1 MTSEDLLQP
10 GHVVKERWKVVKKIG
25 GGGFGEIYEGLDLI
39 TREQVALKVESARQ
53 PKQVLKMEV
62 AVLKK
67 LQGKEHICRFIGC
80 GRNDRFNYV
89 VMQLQGRNL
98 AELRRAQPRAAFSLS
113 TTLRLGLQI
122 LRAIE
127 SIHSVGFLHRDIKPS
142 NFSMGRLPYNC
153 RKVYMLDFG
162 LARQYTTATGEV
174 RAPRAAAGFRG
185 TVRYAS
191 INAHKNREMGRHDDL
206 WSLFY
211 MLVEFV
217 NGQLPWRKV
226 KDKEQVGLMKEKYD
240 HRLLLKH
247 LPSDLKQFLDH
258 IQSLEYADKPDYQM
272 LISLFE
278 RCMKRRGVKDS
289 DPYDWE
295 KPIQTDNQPVSQA
308 VTVQQ
313 PTAPTTLPR
322 HTKNT
327 PTTDNNQ
334 ENIKPTDNKEAQL
347 DARRRIETENTAP
360 LVTDTPTNAPR
371 ATVDKNCNATAVD
384 QVQARKRRAT
394 SHLDQPP
401 DRLDNEAVA
410 SAKSSS
416 DANVKPAP
424 LRKSQSGITTLGR
437 LRVVTPAPSVQT
449 GSLVDS
455 PATPEQERP
464 KRRQPSA
471 ARSSRS
477 GMRDQSLTQFAVI
490 DDENMTR
497 GGALTLASQWK
508 SQFDDSEET
517 TDNEWKPESP
527 EHRGQLGAPS
537 ETGAIPPPILSR
549 ISEDSR
555 TSHRKYINIA
565 GIEEYPELVGGL
577 PRAWSTPCLGPCV
590 RSCLKPPLL
599 QQAAFDDLVFKVDV
613 MRNVASKHIQSE
625 GAEDK
630 ITESHKW
637 GSLPVLNLTDKE
649 VMKSNDEGEE
659 EHNGEDEGLQEVAGK
674 LEIRVVPKE
683 QVSKENSPRPQT
695 VSPLNALLQNG
706 HSEPTVETQTKD
718 SPQKPKMERTKS
730 ILKQSSKEK
739 ADAVELASPKRE
751 NITFAVEPVEVE
763 TKDVA
768 VGLDNEPQDIRESE
782 KKINETDQETQ
793 CNIKCLMKKSVGVE
807 SCSAVEVNPV
817 EIAKN
822 SDALISAHTVDRKR
836 PETESSS
843 TETDQKLSKGKSQQD
858 NLERN
863 RKKFHRKSSLNF
875 EPGDSLSNSQ
885 KALSKP
891 LEAVKN
897 NLVDSK
903 SDSSSSMNCKV
914 NKNDEDR
921 GLGDRCHL
929 NVNKADGKERVRC
942 SPSVDLSTNPNVT
955 FVSTTSI
962 PELKEKRSIANGLSP
977 GMDDQSV
984 YFDATENPT
993 LKDKRQEQD
1002 DEDSGVDNASQILR
1016 ETSTSPALDGNRLS
1030 KIPVA
1035 VSGGQRLAKCM
1046 SWSGDLTPG
1055 LRRRRQNEKYVT
1067 DPGQLKLRF
1076 KRHSSSGLRVR
1087 GISTCLIDA
1096 PESSPES
1103 SEGPPPP
1110 PPSGEPPSESQKAK
1124 SGEVRKKR
1132 RKPGAHTVDRKR
1144 PETESSSTET
1154 DKKMAKRKSQQD
1166 NLERNR
1172 NKMHRKSSLN
1182 FEPGDSL
1189 SNSQKSLSK
1198 PLEAV
1203 KNNLVDSKSDS
1214 SMNCKV
1220 NKNDED
1226 RGLGD
1231 RCHLNVNKA
1240 DGKLRVRC
1248 SPSVDLGTN
1257 PNVTFVSATGIPEL
1271 NTETDQKLSKHK
1283 SQQDN
1288 CKVNENDEDRG
1299 LGDRRHLNVNKA
1311 DGKWRVRCSP
1321 SVDLGTNP
1329 NVTFVSA
1336 TGIPELKE
1344 KRSIAKDKGQEQDDE
1359 DSRVDNASQVL
1370 GETSTS
1376 PALDG
1381 SRVTKIPGAVSGRRL
1396 AKCMSRSKLRK
1407 RRQIKKYV
1415 TNPEKLKRIKKPSSS
1430 GWRVRDICTCHL
1442 NAAKSSPESSEGPP
1456 PPPPSGEPPSEVPSC
1471 LL

>member
-1 MTSEDLLQP
+1 MKWPKKLSWEGHLDSTDQNNNITMTSEDLLQP

-122 LRAIE
+122 LKAIE

-278 RCMKRRGVKDS
+278 RCMKRRGVKET

-295 KPIQTDNQPVSQA
+295 KPTQTDNQPVSQ
-308 VTVQQ
+308 TVQIQQ

-322 HTKNT
+322 HTKHT

-334 ENIKPTDNKEAQL
+334 ENIEPTDNKETQL
-347 DARRRIETENTAP
+347 DTRRRIETENTAP
-360 LVTDTPTNAPR
+360 LVTDTQTNAPKP
-371 ATVDKNCNATAVD
+371 AVDKNCNATAVD

-410 SAKSSS
+410 SAKSTS

-424 LRKSQSGITTLGR
+424 LRKSQSGVATLGR
-437 LRVVTPAPSVQT
+437 LRVVTPVTQAQS

-464 KRRQPSA
+464 RRRQPSA

-477 GMRDQSLTQFAVI
+477 GLRDQSLTQFAVI
-490 DDENMTR
+490 DDENVTR

-527 EHRGQLGAPS
+527 EHRATLGAPS
-537 ETGAIPPPILSR
+537 ETAAALPPILSR

-555 TSHRKYINIA
+555 TSHKKYINIA

-590 RSCLKPPLL
+590 RSSLKPPLL
-599 QQAAFDDLVFKVDV
+599 QQAAFDDLIFKVDV
-613 MRNVASKHIQSE
+613 MRNVASKHVQSE
-625 GAEDK
+625 EVDAAKTPAEQ
-630 ITESHKW
+630 SNKW
-637 GSLPVLNLTDKE
+637 GSLPTLNLVD
-649 VMKSNDEGEE
+649 NQEE
-659 EHNGEDEGLQEVAGK
+659 ARSNGEAEQNGDEGLQEVAGK

-683 QVSKENSPRPQT
+683 PPPASPPTKDNVPRPQSL
-695 VSPLNALLQNG
+695 SPPDRAAPLSPRNGLLPAADQDDDAKQ
-706 HSEPTVETQTKD
+706 EEDEAQIKE
-718 SPQKPKMERTKS
+718 SPPPPKKKIERTKS
-730 ILKQSSKEK
+730 ILKQSSKERN
-739 ADAVELASPKRE
+739 EQGEPLASPKRE
-751 NITFAVEPVEVE
+751 QITFAPEALEKSDREVE
-763 TKDVA
+763 KVVNVVWMDGEA
-768 VGLDNEPQDIRESE
+768 
-782 KKINETDQETQ
+782 DQETQ
-793 CNIKCLMKKSVGVE
+793 CDLKHAGEDDGIPASVE
-807 SCSAVEVNPV
+807 
-817 EIAKN
+817 
-822 SDALISAHTVDRKR
+822 TVDAETVATSDKQTGSDTAIRIKKK

-843 TETDQKLSKGKSQQD
+843 TETDQKISRGKSRD
-858 NLERN
+858 NSLEKN
-863 RKKFHRKSSLNF
+863 RKRLHRKSSLNF
-875 EPGDSLSNSQ
+875 EPVESLSRSNSQ
-885 KALSKP
+885 KAISKP
-891 LEAVKN
+891 LEIIKN
-897 NLVDSK
+897 NLGD
-903 SDSSSSMNCKV
+903 SDSSSSTPCKQQ
-914 NKNDEDR
+914 NDKNEEQEEGKVTPDR
-921 GLGDRCHL
+921 GHL
-929 NVNKADGKERVRC
+929 DAEGKQRVRC
-942 SPSVDLSTNPNVT
+942 SPAVDLGTNPNVT

-962 PELKEKRSIANGLSP
+962 PEVKEKRSIANGLSP
-977 GMDDQSV
+977 GIDEQSE

-993 LKDKRQEQD
+993 LKDKQRQEQD

-1016 ETSTSPALDGNRLS
+1016 ESSTSPALDGGGVVGRIS

-1035 VSGGQRLAKCM
+1035 VGGGGGGAGGQRLAKCM
-1046 SWSGDLTPG
+1046 SWSGGELTPG
-1055 LRRRRQNEKYVT
+1055 LRRRRQGEKYVT
-1067 DPGQLKLRF
+1067 DPSQLKLRF
-1076 KRHSSSGLRVR
+1076 KRHSSSGLRIR
-1087 GISTCLIDA
+1087 GISSCLIDA

-1110 PPSGEPPSESQKAK
+1110 PSGDPPPESQ
-1124 SGEVRKKR
+1124 
-1132 RKPGAHTVDRKR
+1132 
-1144 PETESSSTET
+1144 
-1154 DKKMAKRKSQQD
+1154 
-1166 NLERNR
+1166 
-1172 NKMHRKSSLN
+1172 
-1182 FEPGDSL
+1182 
-1189 SNSQKSLSK
+1189 
-1198 PLEAV
+1198 
-1203 KNNLVDSKSDS
+1203 
-1214 SMNCKV
+1214 
-1220 NKNDED
+1220 
-1226 RGLGD
+1226 
-1231 RCHLNVNKA
+1231 
-1240 DGKLRVRC
+1240 VRC
-1248 SPSVDLGTN
+1248 RRFRP
-1257 PNVTFVSATGIPEL
+1257 VT
-1271 NTETDQKLSKHK
+1271 
-1283 SQQDN
+1283 
-1288 CKVNENDEDRG
+1288 
-1299 LGDRRHLNVNKA
+1299 
-1311 DGKWRVRCSP
+1311 
-1321 SVDLGTNP
+1321 
-1329 NVTFVSA
+1329 
-1336 TGIPELKE
+1336 
-1344 KRSIAKDKGQEQDDE
+1344 
-1359 DSRVDNASQVL
+1359 
-1370 GETSTS
+1370 
-1376 PALDG
+1376 
-1381 SRVTKIPGAVSGRRL
+1381 
-1396 AKCMSRSKLRK
+1396 
-1407 RRQIKKYV
+1407 
-1415 TNPEKLKRIKKPSSS
+1415 
-1430 GWRVRDICTCHL
+1430 
-1442 NAAKSSPESSEGPP
+1442 
-1456 PPPPSGEPPSEVPSC
+1456 
-1471 LL
+1471 

>member
-1 MTSEDLLQP
+1 MKWPKKLSWEGHLDSTDQNNNITMTSEDLLQP

-122 LRAIE
+122 LKAIE

-278 RCMKRRGVKDS
+278 RCMKRRGVKET

-295 KPIQTDNQPVSQA
+295 KSQTDNQV
-308 VTVQQ
+308 VTQQ
-313 PTAPTTLPR
+313 PVTGTTTQQATAPTTVPR
-322 HTKNT
+322 HTRHT

-334 ENIKPTDNKEAQL
+334 ENIEPTDNKEAQL

-360 LVTDTPTNAPR
+360 LVTDTQINATR
-371 ATVDKNCNATAVD
+371 ATVDKNCNATAVE

-410 SAKSSS
+410 SAKSTS
-416 DANVKPAP
+416 DAVKPAP
-424 LRKSQSGITTLGR
+424 LRKSQSGVATVGR
-437 LRVVTPAPSVQT
+437 LRVVTPAPATQVQT
-449 GSLVDS
+449 TASLVDS

-464 KRRQPSA
+464 RRRPPSA

-477 GMRDQSLTQFAVI
+477 GMRDQSLTQFAVM
-490 DDENMTR
+490 DDENVSQQMTR

-527 EHRGQLGAPS
+527 EHRGTLGAQS
-537 ETGAIPPPILSR
+537 EAAAVLPPILSR

-590 RSCLKPPLL
+590 RSNLKPPLL

-613 MRNVASKHIQSE
+613 MRNVASKHLMSE
-625 GAEDK
+625 NDEDLKLADSNRYSSLPGINLPDIEVFRNDEDK
-630 ITESHKW
+630 PQEQ
-637 GSLPVLNLTDKE
+637 
-649 VMKSNDEGEE
+649 
-659 EHNGEDEGLQEVAGK
+659 NGEDEGLQEVAGK

-683 QVSKENSPRPQT
+683 QVNKDKVLRPQNLA
-695 VSPLNALLQNG
+695 SKPPIQNG
-706 HSEPTVETQTKD
+706 NSEIAAEHNNDVQTTNKE

-730 ILKQSSKEK
+730 ILKQSSKERSDPQELSSPK
-739 ADAVELASPKRE
+739 KENISFAPDVLDIKCDDVESSKPVESIAVEVQTAE
-751 NITFAVEPVEVE
+751 
-763 TKDVA
+763 DC
-768 VGLDNEPQDIRESE
+768 
-782 KKINETDQETQ
+782 ETQ
-793 CNIKCLMKKSVGVE
+793 CNLQKNVELETRNPNSSSVETGV
-807 SCSAVEVNPV
+807 SPKTSDKIIGTEVPA
-817 EIAKN
+817 AK
-822 SDALISAHTVDRKR
+822 A
-836 PETESSS
+836 EGESSS
-843 TETDQKLSKGKSQQD
+843 TETDHKVPKEASHQD
-858 NLERN
+858 SLEGY
-863 RKKFHRKSSLNF
+863 RKKNIHRKSSINLDQ
-875 EPGDSLSNSQ
+875 GDPLCRSNSL
-885 KALSKP
+885 KAVSKP

-903 SDSSSSMNCKV
+903 SSESSSSTQCRKQDGDDKGE
-914 NKNDEDR
+914 NKD
-921 GLGDRCHL
+921 
-929 NVNKADGKERVRC
+929 RVRC
-942 SPSVDLSTNPNVT
+942 SQGYDLGTNTNNVT

-962 PELKEKRSIANGLSP
+962 PEQREKRSIGSIANGLSP
-977 GMDDQSV
+977 GMDEQSE
-984 YFDATENPT
+984 YYDATENPII
-993 LKDKRQEQD
+993 KDKRQEQD

-1016 ETSTSPALDGNRLS
+1016 ETSVSPAMEGRLS

-1035 VSGGQRLAKCM
+1035 VSGQRLAKCM

-1055 LRRRRQNEKYVT
+1055 LRRRRQNDKYVT
-1067 DPGQLKLRF
+1067 DPSQLKLRF

-1110 PPSGEPPSESQKAK
+1110 PPQGDPPSESQ
-1124 SGEVRKKR
+1124 
-1132 RKPGAHTVDRKR
+1132 
-1144 PETESSSTET
+1144 
-1154 DKKMAKRKSQQD
+1154 
-1166 NLERNR
+1166 
-1172 NKMHRKSSLN
+1172 
-1182 FEPGDSL
+1182 
-1189 SNSQKSLSK
+1189 
-1198 PLEAV
+1198 
-1203 KNNLVDSKSDS
+1203 
-1214 SMNCKV
+1214 
-1220 NKNDED
+1220 
-1226 RGLGD
+1226 
-1231 RCHLNVNKA
+1231 
-1240 DGKLRVRC
+1240 VRC
-1248 SPSVDLGTN
+1248 RRFRP
-1257 PNVTFVSATGIPEL
+1257 VT
-1271 NTETDQKLSKHK
+1271 
-1283 SQQDN
+1283 
-1288 CKVNENDEDRG
+1288 
-1299 LGDRRHLNVNKA
+1299 
-1311 DGKWRVRCSP
+1311 
-1321 SVDLGTNP
+1321 
-1329 NVTFVSA
+1329 
-1336 TGIPELKE
+1336 
-1344 KRSIAKDKGQEQDDE
+1344 
-1359 DSRVDNASQVL
+1359 
-1370 GETSTS
+1370 
-1376 PALDG
+1376 
-1381 SRVTKIPGAVSGRRL
+1381 
-1396 AKCMSRSKLRK
+1396 
-1407 RRQIKKYV
+1407 
-1415 TNPEKLKRIKKPSSS
+1415 
-1430 GWRVRDICTCHL
+1430 
-1442 NAAKSSPESSEGPP
+1442 
-1456 PPPPSGEPPSEVPSC
+1456 
-1471 LL
+1471 